1 MDAEEIGL
9 LLKQERG
16 QFLEFVSAYEY
27 RRGGTQKKRDED
39 LAREI
44 VRVLSGM
51 ANADGGTLLVGVEPD
66 RSVTGL
72 PHDLNEVQS
81 LIQAPQTL
89 LTPPLSLASAKIR
102 LGNLLLIKFEVA
114 SALEVYRV
122 TGGRSFYRISTETP
136 SLPAEQIQTLREAKR
151 SVLYERQQ
159 PLNVGWDDLDQTA
172 IAGLTARI
180 QDSRPPEAV
189 LARTYHLVDTSRRPP
204 TPNRAGLL
212 LFAKDP
218 AFWHPRCGID
228 FVKYEGTERQH
239 GASLNVVKRIRFEA
253 PLVRL
258 IDEAVG
264 ESRNM
269 SGADRA
275 ARPFSG
281 AARVSH
287 FAWQEALVNA
297 VAYRIM
303 ASPARPSRSGCSMIG
318 SKCAAP
324 VFRPRP

>member
-1 MDAEEIGL
+1 MHAEEIGL

-27 RRGGTQKKRDED
+27 RRGGTQKRRDEE

-66 RSVTGL
+66 RSVTGI
-72 PHDLNEVQS
+72 PYETNEVRS

-89 LTPPLSLASAKIR
+89 LTPPLNLASVKIR
-102 LGNLLLIKFEVA
+102 LGNLLLIKFEVT

-151 SVLYERQQ
+151 SVLYERHQ
-159 PLNVGWDDLDQTA
+159 PLNAAWEDLDQTA
-172 IAGLTARI
+172 IADLTARI
-180 QDSRPPEAV
+180 QDSRPPEAI
-189 LARTYHLVDTSRRPP
+189 LAHSYHLVDASRRPSI
-204 TPNRAGLL
+204 PNMAGLL

-228 FVKYEGTERQH
+228 FVTYVCTERQH
-239 GASLNVVKRIRFEA
+239 SAALNIVKRIIFEA
-253 PLVRL
+253 IIVIL
-258 IDEAVG
+258 IVDAVG
-264 ESRNM
+264 
-269 SGADRA
+269 
-275 ARPFSG
+275 
-281 AARVSH
+281 
-287 FAWQEALVNA
+287 
-297 VAYRIM
+297 RIKEHV
-303 ASPARPSRSGCSMIG
+303 RERT
-318 SKCAAP
+318 
-324 VFRPRP
+324 VLHDL